1 MGVGEAMRI
10 LVVGAG
16 RMGDIRASDLAAD
29 PRVDEV
35 LVANRTRNR
44 AQALADR
51 IGGVVVDWTDAER
64 CEADG
69 YVMALAT
76 DAHADLINSLLDHG
90 KPLLCEK
97 PIALT
102 IAETERICTR
112 VERAG
117 VSMQIG
123 FQRRFDG
130 GIARIHRAIADGSIG
145 QLYDL
150 TMTSRD
156 HTPPGRNFLAGSG
169 GIFKDLH
176 VHDLDLV
183 AWLSGSPIETVQATR
198 AIRGEGDYAEYD
210 DADITRIIAVTE
222 SGVPASISGARHDAR
237 GHDVRVEAFG
247 SRDSLSAGITART
260 PLRTLDG
267 PDVTIDVS
275 PYTGFV
281 DRFRDAFRAESTA
294 FVDMVDGAPNP
305 CPPQAALAAI
315 RAAVACEVSAR
326 SGRTVQ
332 VQEVTDG

>member
-29 PRVDEV
+29 ARVDEV
-35 LVANRTRNR
+35 LVANRTHDR
-44 AQALADR
+44 ARALADR
-51 IGGVVVDWTDAER
+51 IGGAAVDWAEVGR

-76 DAHADLINSLLDHG
+76 DAHVDLIDALLTHG

-102 IAETERICTR
+102 IAETERICAR
-112 VERAG
+112 VEQTG
-117 VSMQIG
+117 VAMQIG
-123 FQRRFDG
+123 FQRRFDA
-130 GIARIHRAIADGSIG
+130 GIAHARRAIADGTIG
-145 QLYDL
+145 RLYDL
-150 TMTSRD
+150 VLTSRD
-156 HTPPGRNFLAGSG
+156 HTPPDREFLAGSG

-183 AWLSGSPIETVQATR
+183 AWLSGSPIATVQATG
-198 AIRGEGDYAEYD
+198 AIRGEGDYAEYHD
-210 DADITRIIAVTE
+210 VDVTRIVAVTE

-237 GHDVRVEAFG
+237 GHDVRLEVFG
-247 SRDSLSAGITART
+247 SRDSLSAGITTRT

-267 PDVTIDVS
+267 PDASLDAN
-275 PYTGFV
+275 PYSGFV

-294 FVDMVDGAPNP
+294 FLDMVGGAPNP
-305 CPPQAALAAI
+305 CPPQAALAAM

-326 SGRTVQ
+326 TGRSVH

>member
-1 MGVGEAMRI
+1 MGVGETMRV

-35 LVANRTRNR
+35 LVANRTHER
-44 AQALADR
+44 ARALADR
-51 IGGVVVDWTDAER
+51 IGGVVVDWTDVER

-69 YVMALAT
+69 YVMAIAT
-76 DAHADLINSLLDHG
+76 DAHADLINALLDHG

-112 VERAG
+112 VEKAG

-123 FQRRFDG
+123 FQRRFDE
-130 GIARIHRAIADGSIG
+130 GIALVHQAIADGTIG
-145 QLYDL
+145 RLYDL
-150 TMTSRD
+150 VLTSRD
-156 HTPPGRNFLAGSG
+156 HTPPDREFLAGSG

-183 AWLSGSPIETVQATR
+183 AWLSGSPIATVHATR
-198 AIRGEGDYAEYD
+198 AIRGEGDYAHYD
-210 DADITRIIAVTE
+210 DADVTKIIAVTE
-222 SGVPASISGARHDAR
+222 SGVPASISGTRHDAR
-237 GHDVRVEAFG
+237 GHDVRLEAFG
-247 SRDSLSAGITART
+247 ARDSLSAGITART

-267 PDVTIDVS
+267 PDVSIDVD

-281 DRFRDAFRAESTA
+281 DRFREAFRAESTA
-294 FVDMVDGAPNP
+294 FIDMVAGAPNP

-326 SGRTVQ
+326 TGRSVD
-332 VQEVTDG
+332 VREVTDG